1 MAKKSYN
8 LSIKCR
14 MPTIAMVQFNA
25 KFVLQCFN
33 AMLPIVS
40 GLGLL
45 LLSQSLGPKR
55 ILLTKKRTRP
65 FLRPHDF
72 TLSIR
77 DTTVIME
84 AYQRGPYTL
93 TQAELWHVSLLLV
106 VEWFD

>member
-1 MAKKSYN
+1 MFWPRNHS
-8 LSIKCR
+8 LSLKCR

-45 LLSQSLGPKR
+45 LLSQCLGPKR
-55 ILLTKKRTRP
+55 ILLIKNSMRP
-65 FLRPHDF
+65 FLRPHAF

-84 AYQRGPYTL
+84 A
-93 TQAELWHVSLLLV
+93 
-106 VEWFD
+106 